1 LNQGFGVTELKTPY
15 VPHLFGEAVQTK
27 LTSRLGWLTAGVV
40 SSIAWPQED
49 VWVLYDGHEY
59 VLRGVKGN
67 DNTNPPCI
75 STPSSRSD
83 LDEATK
89 RVYQFSS
96 VLGWFKGGYV
106 DVTGTVWGTR
116 PILYGSRDTFTTT
129 LDGGRYFSCNYMPV
143 IEDDQ
148 VRKALA
154 FLREGRRLLHVHKP
168 YSFLS
173 FFKVV
178 ESQFS
183 SKDRVA
189 WIGANL
195 DLLEGV
201 AGKRVTELKGLGV
214 DVSKHLFE
222 SGRCAVAHASLG
234 GAIVDPDI
242 PADRRRIAEDLAVIE
257 GLANRY
263 IKVDAGV
270 PDEVE
275 LYEKRDSSTPWHHL
289 LPTQTLARLKA
300 GRDTADVAALGQMQ
314 DSKVSVRLWPHEAPE
329 CMRNMRLVAEGYA
342 PGVITFLAIS
352 ERQTVFLR
360 FAVDFAN
367 GRVHTMIEEGG
378 MSEQFNQLTEAEVE
392 HYTRY
397 VHSVVAN
404 RLVELCVEGTDPVPC
419 EVVIP
424 VNIIPQV
431 PEEMVAKALEH
442 FRSRKAHA
450 RISVKSASA
459 APDAAAP
466 SQRTTYP
473 SEAPE
478 EEPPRKD

>member
-1 LNQGFGVTELKTPY
+1 MKTPY
-15 VPHLFGEAVQTK
+15 VPHLFGEAAEAK
-27 LTSRLGWLTAGVV
+27 LTSQRGWLTAGVV

-59 VLRGVKGN
+59 VLRGAKGG
-67 DNTNPPCI
+67 DNKRPPCI
-75 STPSSRSD
+75 STPCARGD
-83 LDEATK
+83 IDAATT
-89 RVYQFSS
+89 RVYLFAS
-96 VLGWFKGGYV
+96 VLGWFKGGHV
-106 DVTGTVWGTR
+106 DVTGSVWGTG

-129 LDGGRYFSCNYMPV
+129 LDGGKYFSCNYMPV

-154 FLREGRRLLHVHKP
+154 FLREGRRLRHVHEP

-195 DLLEGV
+195 DLLDGD
-201 AGKRVTELKGLGV
+201 AAKRVTELKGQGV
-214 DVSKHLFE
+214 DVSKHLFD

-242 PADRRRIAEDLAVIE
+242 PADRRRIAEDLDVIA

-270 PDEVE
+270 PDDMG
-275 LYEKRDSSTPWHHL
+275 LYQKRDRTVPWHHL
-289 LPTQTLARLKA
+289 LPAETLARLQA
-300 GRDTADVAALGQMQ
+300 GEDVTDLAALGLLQNN
-314 DSKVSVRLWPHEAPE
+314 KVSVRLWPHQAPD
-329 CMRNMRLVAEGYA
+329 CMRDMKLAAEGYA

-352 ERQTVFLR
+352 ERETVFLR
-360 FAVDFAN
+360 FAVDFGH
-367 GRVHTMIEEGG
+367 GRIHTLLEQGG
-378 MSEQFNQLTEAEVE
+378 VSEQFNEVTEAEVE

-397 VHSVVAN
+397 FHSVVAN
-404 RLVELCVEGTDPVPC
+404 RLVELCIDGIDPVPC

-424 VNIIPQV
+424 VNIIPQI
-431 PEEMVAKALEH
+431 PEEMVATALEE
-442 FRSRKAHA
+442 FRKRKAQA
-450 RISVKSASA
+450 QVPAAPASA
-459 APDAAAP
+459 GPEAAAP
-466 SQRTTYP
+466 SPLTTQP
-473 SEAPE
+473 AEAPVDE
-478 EEPPRKD
+478 RRQND